1 MAEITAWVVKSKKGS
16 VFTESKTVRKRT
28 IIERKY
34 HSFNKNSMN
43 NSDWSRFTQRISV
56 NAPIQKLY
64 NAFATRYGMQQWFLR
79 LCEYKREG
87 DFLADHEFIKEGDT
101 YKWLWYGYPDSTAET
116 GEFLRANDKNELQF
130 IFGKAGT
137 VTVKIH
143 EEDNE
148 NVVELTQENIPSDEA
163 SKFNFYVGCSTG
175 WVFYLANLKSIMEG
189 GIDLRNKNVKLKT
202 VLNS

>member
-1 MAEITAWVVKSKKGS
+1 MDNG
-16 VFTESKTVRKRT
+16 
-28 IIERKY
+28 
-34 HSFNKNSMN
+34 
-43 NSDWSRFTQRISV
+43 DWSRFTQRISV
-56 NAPIQKLY
+56 NAPIQTLY

-87 DFLADHEFIKEGDT
+87 DSLADHEFIKEGDT
-101 YKWLWYGYPDSTAET
+101 YTWLWYGYPDSTAET
-116 GEFLRANDKNELQF
+116 GEFLKANDKNELQF
-130 IFGKAGT
+130 VFGKAGT
-137 VTVKIH
+137 VTVRIH

-148 NVVELTQENIPSDEA
+148 NVVELIQENIPTDES

-189 GIDLRNKNVKLKT
+189 GIDLRNKNLNLKA